1 MAQEKMTWENCISSG
16 RSGQYKS
23 TASSRS
29 EYQRD
34 YDRLVFSSAFRRLQN
49 KTQVFALPGNV
60 FVHNRLTHSLEV
72 SSVGRSLGQ
81 LIGDH
86 LAANDVKNSSSD
98 VIEFYK
104 YELPYVISAAC
115 LAHDVGNPP
124 FGHSGEKAIS
134 SFFIENTAILQP
146 HFNDK
151 EWSDLTNFE
160 GNANALHIL
169 TTEYTGKI
177 KGGQTLT
184 NTTLAAILK
193 YPCEAQAIDKTQK
206 HRKKYG
212 FFQCDQKQFEE
223 IASAT
228 HMHLDMDI
236 DGRIC
241 FKRHPFVY
249 LVEAADDICYRVI
262 DMEDA
267 HRIGILTT
275 DHVVSC
281 FVDIIADLRRPEMDM
296 SKIQNTLKD
305 LKDANEKV
313 AYLRAKL
320 ISALVIACKDTFIE
334 NKQAI
339 LDGTW
344 NSTLIDHIESTS
356 PGVKNAN
363 EVSINL
369 IYNHRSV
376 IEVELAAFNVLSEL
390 LHLFVMPKLKTK
402 LNHIE
407 AKAMFLIP
415 PQFIPEN
422 KDARPYDHVI
432 RIIDFIAGMTDG
444 FATELYRKS
453 KGIEIAAHR

>member
-1 MAQEKMTWENCISSG
+1 MNWDNCISAQ
-16 RSGQYKS
+16 RSGKYKS
-23 TASSRS
+23 SASSRS

-72 SSVGRSLGQ
+72 SSVGRS
-81 LIGDH
+81 IGNLVGEH
-86 LAANDVKNSSSD
+86 IAFSD
-98 VIEFYK
+98 VHNAKASVKEFYK

-134 SFFIENTAILQP
+134 YFFEKNEGSLKSY
-146 HFNDK
+146 FNER

-177 KGGQTLT
+177 SGGQTLT
-184 NTTLAAILK
+184 NTTLASILK
-193 YPCEAQAIDKTQK
+193 YPCEAEAINKSFK

-212 FFQCDQKQFEE
+212 FFQCDKNQFLD
-223 IASAT
+223 IAKAT
-228 HMHLDMDI
+228 HMIKDDSVS
-236 DGRIC
+236 DFTV

-275 DHVVSC
+275 EHVVEC
-281 FVDIIADLRRPEMDM
+281 FTNILADLDRPELKI
-296 SKIQNTLKD
+296 SKIKNRLTQLRDN
-305 LKDANEKV
+305 NEKV

-320 ISALVIACKDTFIE
+320 INGLVTECTDVFIQNKDL
-334 NKQAI
+334 I
-339 LDGTW
+339 LEGKW
-344 NSTLIDHIESTS
+344 NSTLLDEIESKSTA
-356 PGVKNAN
+356 VQYAD
-363 EVSINL
+363 EVSIRL

-390 LHLFVMPKLKTK
+390 LELFVFPKLKTK

-407 AKAMFLIP
+407 EKTMSLIP
-415 PQFIPEN
+415 PQFIPSDIN
-422 KDARPYDHVI
+422 ASPYEHII
-432 RIIDFIAGMTDG
+432 RIVDFIAGMTDG

>member
-1 MAQEKMTWENCISSG
+1 MMDWINCISAQ
-16 RSGQYKS
+16 RSGKYKS
-23 TASSRS
+23 SNSSRS

-34 YDRLVFSSAFRRLQN
+34 YDRLIFSSAFRRLQN

-72 SSVGRSLGQ
+72 SSVGRSLGN
-81 LIGDH
+81 LVGEH
-86 LAANDVKNSSSD
+86 LELEPEVKKSD
-98 VIEFYK
+98 ASREFYK

-134 SFFIENTAILQP
+134 FFFEKNEHELRG
-146 HFNDK
+146 HFSDK
-151 EWSDLTNFE
+151 EWKDLSNFE

-169 TTEYTGKI
+169 TTNYTGKI
-177 KGGQTLT
+177 SGGQTLT
-184 NTTLAAILK
+184 FTTLASILK
-193 YPCEAQAIDKTQK
+193 YPCEADVMSKASK
-206 HRKKYG
+206 HTKKYG
-212 FFQCDQKQFEE
+212 FFQSDKTQFLE
-223 IASAT
+223 IARETKLIKDNQNSVGGNIA
-228 HMHLDMDI
+228 
-236 DGRIC
+236 

-267 HRIGILTT
+267 HRIGILSN
-275 DHVVSC
+275 DHVVEC
-281 FVDIIADLRRPEMDM
+281 FTSIIRELDRPEVKVG
-296 SKIQNTLKD
+296 KIKQRL
-305 LKDANEKV
+305 ANLQDKNERV

-320 ISALVIACKDTFIE
+320 INALVLECADVFVKYKEDIITGNWNNTLVDYIEDRSAELKAANDT
-334 NKQAI
+334 
-339 LDGTW
+339 
-344 NSTLIDHIESTS
+344 
-356 PGVKNAN
+356 
-363 EVSINL
+363 SIKM

-390 LHLFVMPKLKTK
+390 LELFIMPKLKSKK

-407 AKAMFLIP
+407 EKTLALIP
-415 PQFIPEN
+415 PQFIPEHAN
-422 KDARPYDHVI
+422 ASPYEHVI
-432 RIIDFIAGMTDG
+432 RIVDFIAGMTDG

>member
-1 MAQEKMTWENCISSG
+1 MNWENCISAE
-16 RSGQYKS
+16 RSGKYKS

-72 SSVGRSLGQ
+72 SSVGRSLGN
-81 LIGDH
+81 
-86 LAANDVKNSSSD
+86 LAGEYISAHDVKNSNQSI
-98 VIEFYK
+98 IEFYK

-134 SFFIENTAILQP
+134 YFFEKNESFLKGFFSQR
-146 HFNDK
+146 

-177 KGGQTLT
+177 SGGQTLT
-184 NTTLAAILK
+184 NTTLASILK
-193 YPCEAQAIDKTQK
+193 YPCEAEAINKKFK

-212 FFQCDQKQFEE
+212 FFQCDKKQFLD
-223 IASAT
+223 IARAT
-228 HMHLDMDI
+228 HMIQEELEDSTV
-236 DGRIC
+236 

-267 HRIGILTT
+267 HRIGILSTE
-275 DHVVSC
+275 HVVEC
-281 FVDIIADLRRPEMDM
+281 FTNILTDIDRPELNIK
-296 SKIQNTLKD
+296 KIQSRLVQLKD
-305 LKDANEKV
+305 SNEKV

-320 ISALVIACKDTFIE
+320 I
-334 NKQAI
+334 N
-339 LDGTW
+339 
-344 NSTLIDHIESTS
+344 TLILECTDIFIRHREEILAGKWNGTLMDDLESRS
-356 PGVKNAN
+356 EAVKYAD
-363 EVSINL
+363 EVSIRL

-390 LHLFVMPKLKTK
+390 LELFVFPKLKSK

-407 AKAMFLIP
+407 EKTMSLIP
-415 PQFIPEN
+415 PQFIPFD
-422 KDARPYDHVI
+422 KKASPYEHII
-432 RIIDFIAGMTDG
+432 RIVDFIAGMTDG

>member
-1 MAQEKMTWENCISSG
+1 MTWENCISAD

-23 TASSRS
+23 TTSSRS

-86 LAANDVKNSSSD
+86 LAANDVKNSSPE
-98 VIEFYK
+98 ILEFYK

-134 SFFIENTAILQP
+134 SFFIENENQLIH
-146 HFNDK
+146 HFNEK

-177 KGGQTLT
+177 FGGQTLT
-184 NTTLAAILK
+184 HTTLASILK
-193 YPCEAQAIDKTQK
+193 YPCEAQAMDKTQK
-206 HRKKYG
+206 HKKKYG
-212 FFQCDQKQFEE
+212 FFQCDKKQFEE
-223 IASAT
+223 IAHAT
-228 HMHLDMDI
+228 NMVLEPNI
-236 DGRIC
+236 DGHLC
-241 FKRHPFVY
+241 YKRHPFVY

-275 DHVVSC
+275 EHVVSC
-281 FVDIIADLRRPEMDM
+281 FTQIIKDLNRPELDLA
-296 SKIQNTLKD
+296 KIHSRLVNLKD
-305 LKDANEKV
+305 NNEAV

-320 ISALVIACKDTFIE
+320 INALVLACTDVFIE
-334 NKQAI
+334 NKAAI
-339 LDGTW
+339 LAGNWNGT
-344 NSTLIDHIESTS
+344 LVDQIESS
-356 PGVKNAN
+356 SEGIKNAN
-363 EVSINL
+363 DISISL

-390 LHLFVMPKLKTK
+390 LHLFVFPKLKSTK

-407 AKAMFLIP
+407 EKTIMLIP
-415 PQFIPEN
+415 PQFIPTD
-422 KDARPYDHVI
+422 KACRPYDHVI

-444 FATELYRKS
+444 FATELYRKT

>member
-1 MAQEKMTWENCISSG
+1 MNWDNCISAE
-16 RSGQYKS
+16 RSGKYKS

-72 SSVGRSLGQ
+72 SSVGRSIGNLV
-81 LIGDH
+81 GDH
-86 LAANDVKNSSSD
+86 LSMNDVHHMQDSVK
-98 VIEFYK
+98 EFYK

-134 SFFIENTAILQP
+134 YFFEKNESELKKYFKNQ
-146 HFNDK
+146 

-177 KGGQTLT
+177 SGGQTLT
-184 NTTLAAILK
+184 NTTLASILK
-193 YPCEAQAIDKTQK
+193 YPCEAEAIDKKYK

-212 FFQCDQKQFEE
+212 FFQCDKTQFLD
-223 IASAT
+223 IAKAT
-228 HMHLDMDI
+228 NMIPDTTVEGKI
-236 DGRIC
+236 VY
-241 FKRHPFVY
+241 KRHPFVY
-249 LVEAADDICYRVI
+249 LVEAADDICYRVV

-275 DHVVSC
+275 DHVVEC
-281 FVDIIADLRRPEMDM
+281 FTNILSDLNRPEI
-296 SKIQNTLKD
+296 KIGKIKNRLSQLKD
-305 LKDANEKV
+305 SNEKV

-320 ISALVIACKDTFIE
+320 INSFTTECADIFIKHKDQII
-334 NKQAI
+334 Q
-339 LDGTW
+339 GTW
-344 NSTLIDHIESTS
+344 NSTLMDFLESKS
-356 PGVKNAN
+356 EAVKYAE
-363 EVSINL
+363 EVSIRL

-390 LHLFVMPKLKTK
+390 LELFVFPKLKTK

-407 AKAMFLIP
+407 EKTMSLIP
-415 PQFIPEN
+415 PQFIPTD
-422 KDARPYDHVI
+422 KKASPYEHVI
-432 RIIDFIAGMTDG
+432 RIVDFIAGMTDG

-453 KGIEIAAHR
+453 KGIEIAVHR

>member
-1 MAQEKMTWENCISSG
+1 MNWDNCISAE
-16 RSGQYKS
+16 RSGKYKS

-72 SSVGRSLGQ
+72 SSVGRS
-81 LIGDH
+81 IGNLAGEH
-86 LAANDVKNSSSD
+86 LALNDVNKSND
-98 VIEFYK
+98 AIKEFYK

-134 SFFIENTAILQP
+134 YFFEKNESILKH
-146 HFNDK
+146 HFSEK

-177 KGGQTLT
+177 SGGQTLT
-184 NTTLAAILK
+184 NTTLASILK
-193 YPCEAQAIDKTQK
+193 YPCEAEAIDKKYK

-212 FFQCDQKQFEE
+212 FFQCDKNQFID
-223 IASAT
+223 IAKAT
-228 HMHLDMDI
+228 NMIEDTSNGEMI
-236 DGRIC
+236 VY
-241 FKRHPFVY
+241 KRHPFVY

-275 DHVVSC
+275 DHVVEC
-281 FVDIIADLRRPEMDM
+281 FTNILADLDNPNIKVK
-296 SKIQNTLKD
+296 KINSRLAQLKD
-305 LKDANEKV
+305 NNEKV

-320 ISALVIACKDTFIE
+320 INGLVSECTEIFFKNKD
-334 NKQAI
+334 KI
-339 LDGTW
+339 LEGSW
-344 NSTLIDHIESTS
+344 NSTLMDDLENRSAA
-356 PGVKNAN
+356 VKYAD
-363 EVSINL
+363 EVSIRL

-390 LHLFVMPKLKTK
+390 LELFVFPKLKTK

-407 AKAMFLIP
+407 EKTMSLIP
-415 PQFIPEN
+415 PQFIPAN
-422 KDARPYDHVI
+422 KNASPYQHII
-432 RIIDFIAGMTDG
+432 RIVDFIAGMTDG

>member
-1 MAQEKMTWENCISSG
+1 MTMSWQNCISAE
-16 RSGQYKS
+16 RSGKYKS
-23 TASSRS
+23 TSSARS

-72 SSVGRSLGQ
+72 SSVGRSLGS
-81 LIGDH
+81 LVGEH
-86 LAANDVKNSSSD
+86 LAQNDLKNAD
-98 VIEFYK
+98 QLTIDFYN

-134 SFFIENTAILQP
+134 YFFEKNESELRY
-146 HFNDK
+146 HFDDK

-169 TTEYTGKI
+169 TTEYAGKI
-177 KGGQTLT
+177 SGGQTLT
-184 NTTLAAILK
+184 NTTLASILK
-193 YPCEAQAIDKTQK
+193 YPCEAQAIKKGFK

-212 FFQCDQKQFEE
+212 FFQCDKKQFLD
-223 IASAT
+223 IAKAT
-228 HMHLDMDI
+228 NMIKDDQGEGKI
-236 DGRIC
+236 VYR
-241 FKRHPFVY
+241 RHPFVY

-275 DHVVSC
+275 EHVTQC
-281 FVDIIADLRRPEMDM
+281 FIDVISDIDRPEIDLK
-296 SKIQNTLKD
+296 KIKSRMAQLKD
-305 LKDANEKV
+305 NNEIV

-320 ISALVIACKDTFIE
+320 INSLVLECRDTFIKYKDE
-334 NKQAI
+334 I
-339 LDGTW
+339 LAGTW
-344 NSTLIDHIESTS
+344 NSTLIDHLETS
-356 PGVKNAN
+356 SSGLKYAN
-363 EVSINL
+363 DVSINL

-390 LHLFVMPKLKTK
+390 LYLFVFPKLKPK

-407 AKAMFLIP
+407 EKTMSLIP
-415 PQFIPEN
+415 PQFIPTQ
-422 KDARPYDHVI
+422 KDARPYEHAI
-432 RIIDFIAGMTDG
+432 RIVDFIAGMTDG